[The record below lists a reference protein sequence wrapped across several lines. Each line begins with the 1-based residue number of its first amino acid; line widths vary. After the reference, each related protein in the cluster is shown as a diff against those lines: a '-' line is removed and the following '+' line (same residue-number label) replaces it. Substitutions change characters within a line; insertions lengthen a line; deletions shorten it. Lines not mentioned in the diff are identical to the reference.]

1 MPNMAISVRK
11 MFDAK
16 TCIKS
21 VEINPDP
28 IQNVLDL
35 IKDQDNIKTRE
46 LSIKSKISGAKL
58 REILK
63 FLNNEGLIKEEIIKS
78 EKAGRPKRVYSIINK

>member
-1 MPNMAISVRK
+1 MPNMAVSVRK
-11 MFDAK
+11 MFEAK

-28 IQNVLDL
+28 IQNVLDI
-35 IKDQDNIKTRE
+35 IKNQQSIKTRD

-58 REILK
+58 REILE

-78 EKAGRPKRVYSIINK
+78 EKAGRPKRIYSIIRE